1 MLTNTDLDSARDWVQ
16 NFVDWYNNKH
26 RHSKINFI
34 TPAQR
39 HRGEDNVILS
49 NRELVLE
56 KAKKA
61 NPLRW
66 SKKIRNCEPAGS
78 VSLNPEKESIKNE
91 QKEVA

>member
-1 MLTNTDLDSARDWVQ
+1 MVLRSRDWVQ

-26 RHSKINFI
+26 RHSKINFV

-49 NRELVLE
+49 KRELVLE
-56 KAKKA
+56 KAKEA
-61 NPLRW
+61 NPLLW
-66 SKKIRNCEPAGS
+66 SRKVRNCEPVGS

-91 QKEVA
+91 VA